1 MARDIFISTGLSAT
15 TVNALAKATRSICDI
30 SDDQHL
36 DIIKFLEID
45 VLRIIPDFYLFIEN
59 DDAMSG
65 SKAFV
70 TEDSK
75 CIVVA
80 ESVYNDAVGGLFYAR
95 KILAHEFGHVL
106 LHHNKGF
113 ETKHF
118 TFDGYKK
125 QIRDT
130 ENFHSAEWQADT
142 FAILLLIPLSQID
155 GSTPETEISK
165 KYNMSPRQAAFVL
178 NRLKSIRRRGNI
190 FDVRAVNKLIKSIYK
205 KSPLLAPEGEAQLSF
220 FA

>member
-1 MARDIFISTGLSAT
+1 MARDLFISTGLSAT
-15 TVNALAKATRSICDI
+15 TVNALAKATRSICDL
-30 SDDQHL
+30 SDNQHL

-45 VLRIIPDFYLFIEN
+45 VLRIIPDFYLFIE
-59 DDAMSG
+59 DDGAMSG

-75 CIVVA
+75 GIVVA

-130 ENFHSAEWQADT
+130 EHFHSAEWQADT

-165 KYNMSPRQAAFVL
+165 KHKMSPRQAAFVL
-178 NRLKSIRRRGNI
+178 NRLKSIRKRRNV
-190 FDVRAVNKLIKSIYK
+190 FDVSVVNKLINSIYQK
-205 KSPLLAPEGEAQLSF
+205 PSSLVFEGEQLSF